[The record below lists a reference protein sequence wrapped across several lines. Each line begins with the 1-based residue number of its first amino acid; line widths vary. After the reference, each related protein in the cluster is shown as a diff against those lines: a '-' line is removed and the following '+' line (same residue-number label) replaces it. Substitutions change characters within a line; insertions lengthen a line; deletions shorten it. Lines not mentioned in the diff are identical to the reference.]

1 MSNPYLVRLRERYDG
16 IRSGIEG
23 LQTRAAE
30 EGRDLTPDELRSIEG
45 QAQDAKGLA
54 SQIESLTEIETR
66 NRQVGEMA
74 ASIATPADTDVRT
87 VGASSTVARDRD
99 PGHYRSVQEG
109 GQHSFFGDI
118 YRSSQLRDQSA
129 AARLSEHS
137 RAIDS
142 ADGVG
147 IIPPKWMSDE
157 FAELARQGRRVADV
171 VRHLP
176 ISDNRPIPLGKQ
188 TAGTDASVAEMD
200 AETDTTTFG
209 ETYATDKDTL
219 TPRVTSGGQKF
230 RRELLDSSSP
240 AIDTL
245 VYGDLL
251 AVYNAKVEAKVMA
264 AIFAAGPAALTY
276 NPAAA
281 NTADVEHATRI
292 ALKAGLEV
300 RDNRKLPATGL
311 VMGVPT
317 YGLFLDAVDST
328 GRPVMPAPQP
338 GAAVNVFGV
347 GTVQVDGIV
356 QNLPV
361 FASDGTP
368 TANVADF
375 AAVRLSDVILAE
387 SPTLRFYDELTGGPE
402 EIRIAVWGYTGV
414 LVRYSA
420 TAVQKVTPE
429 AAG

>member
-1 MSNPYLVRLRERYDG
+1 MTNPYLVRLRERYDG
-16 IRSGIEG
+16 IRTGIEG
-23 LQTRAAE
+23 LQVRAAE
-30 EGRDLTPDELRSIEG
+30 EGRDLTEDELRSIEG
-45 QAQDAKGLA
+45 QAEQAKGLA
-54 SQIESLTEIETR
+54 TQIESLTEIETR

-74 ASIATPADTDVRT
+74 ASVTPAAGETRS
-87 VGASSTVARDRD
+87 VGASSTVTRQRD
-99 PGHYRSVQEG
+99 PGHYRSVQDG

-118 YRSSQLRDQSA
+118 YRSSKLRDTA
-129 AARLSEHS
+129 AGERLAEHS

-142 ADGVG
+142 ADGTG
-147 IIPPKWMSDE
+147 IIPPKWMADE

-176 ISDNRPIPLGKQ
+176 ISDNRPIPMGKQ
-188 TAGTDASVAEMD
+188 TAGTDASVVEM
-200 AETDTTTFG
+200 ANESATTAFG
-209 ETYATDKDTL
+209 EAYATGKDTL
-219 TPRVTSGGQKF
+219 TPLVTSGGQTF

-240 AIDTL
+240 AIDAL

-251 AVYNAKVEAKVMA
+251 AAYNAKVETKVMT
-264 AIFAAGPAALTY
+264 AIFAAGPTAITYDAAAL
-276 NPAAA
+276 
-281 NTADVEHATRI
+281 NTSEADHAIRV
-292 ALKAGLEV
+292 ALTAGLEV

-311 VMGVPT
+311 VMGVST
-317 YGLFLDAVDST
+317 YGKFLDAIDST

-338 GAAVNVFGV
+338 GASVNVFGV

-387 SPTLRFYDELTGGPE
+387 SPTLRFYDELTNGPE
-402 EIRIAVWGYTGV
+402 VIRIAVWGYTGV

-420 TAVQKVTPE
+420 SAVQKVTPA